1 MKKIILSIF
10 MSVISS
16 GVMANDVSSNQIDL
30 NKPVRWYAKALS
42 NAIFTMHYKYNHSA
56 DGAQQASA
64 IAREFLQ
71 TLDIKNGV
79 VSLSVAEF
87 IEKCMSVY
95 HKPDADKKCSD
106 AVIDAVRFHNEL
118 TKSFTNLNTL
128 DMSTKIEWNFRVWY
142 NALTAIL
149 VSDSA
154 VPLANIFSDYMKS
167 VNNMASL
174 NDWLA
179 ECNRALQHISSNNTP
194 YHKDVVVKLESHGFT
209 CQKYIESLSQTQ
221 NEFKELYGAETEIKL

>member
-42 NAIFTMHYKYNHSA
+42 NAIFKMHYQYNLSA
-56 DGAQQASA
+56 DGAKQAS
-64 IAREFLQ
+64 IISEEFLQ

-106 AVIDAVRFHNEL
+106 AVIDAVHFHNEL
-118 TKSFTNLNTL
+118 TKSFTNLDTL
-128 DMSTKIEWNFRVWY
+128 DMSTKIEWKFRVWY
-142 NALTAIL
+142 NALYAIL
-149 VSDSA
+149 DSDSFI
-154 VPLANIFSDYMKS
+154 LSNIFSDYMDS
-167 VNNMASL
+167 VKNMASL
-174 NDWLA
+174 NDWLT
-179 ECNRALQHISSNNTP
+179 ECNRALQYISSDNTP
-194 YHKDVVVKLESHGFT
+194 YHKDAVVRLESHGFT
-209 CQKYIESLSQTQ
+209 CQKYIESLLQTQ
-221 NEFKELYGAETEIKL
+221 DEFKKLYGTETEIKL

>member
-42 NAIFTMHYKYNHSA
+42 NAIFTMHYKYNLNA
-56 DGAQQASA
+56 DGAEQANIISKK
-64 IAREFLQ
+64 FLQ

-106 AVIDAVRFHNEL
+106 AVIDAVHFHNEL
-118 TKSFTNLNTL
+118 TKSFTNLDTL
-128 DMSTKIEWNFRVWY
+128 DMSTKIEWKFRVWY

-149 VSDSA
+149 DSDSFT
-154 VPLANIFSDYMKS
+154 LTNTFSDYMKS

-179 ECNRALQHISSNNTP
+179 ECNRALQYISSNNTP
-194 YHKDVVVKLESHGFT
+194 SHKDDVVRLKSHGFT
-209 CQKYIESLSQTQ
+209 CQKYIESLSQKQ
-221 NEFKELYGAETEIKL
+221 NEFKKLYGTETEIKL

>member
-1 MKKIILSIF
+1 

-42 NAIFTMHYKYNHSA
+42 NAIFTMHYNA
-56 DGAQQASA
+56 EGAEQAS
-64 IAREFLQ
+64 IIRKKFLQ
-71 TLDIKNGV
+71 TLDIRDGV

-128 DMSTKIEWNFRVWY
+128 DMSTKIEWNFRVWF

-154 VPLANIFSDYMKS
+154 VTLANIFSDYMKS

-221 NEFKELYGAETEIKL
+221 NEFKELYGTETEIKL

>member
-10 MSVISS
+10 ISVISS

-42 NAIFTMHYKYNHSA
+42 RAIFKMHYQYNLSA
-56 DGAQQASA
+56 DGAEQAS
-64 IAREFLQ
+64 IISEEFLQ

-106 AVIDAVRFHNEL
+106 AVIDAVHFHNEL
-118 TKSFTNLNTL
+118 TKSFTNLDTL
-128 DMSTKIEWNFRVWY
+128 DMSTKIEWKFIIWQ
-142 NALTAIL
+142 NALYAIL
-149 VSDSA
+149 DSDS
-154 VPLANIFSDYMKS
+154 VVTLSSIFIDYMES

-174 NDWLA
+174 NDWLT
-179 ECNRALQHISSNNTP
+179 ECNRALQYISSDNTS
-194 YHKDVVVKLESHGFT
+194 YHKAAVVRLESHGFT
-209 CQKYIESLSQTQ
+209 CQKYIESLLQTQ
-221 NEFKELYGAETEIKL
+221 DEFKKLYGTETEIKL